1 MNNIYDILQRP
12 LITEKSN
19 LAKEAQ
25 NKVAFIVASHANK
38 KQIKEAVE
46 TLFKVKVEGV
56 QTSTIRGKMKRQG
69 RYLGKRANFKKA
81 VVTLKEGYTID
92 FMGGI

>member
-19 LAKEAQ
+19 LAKETQ